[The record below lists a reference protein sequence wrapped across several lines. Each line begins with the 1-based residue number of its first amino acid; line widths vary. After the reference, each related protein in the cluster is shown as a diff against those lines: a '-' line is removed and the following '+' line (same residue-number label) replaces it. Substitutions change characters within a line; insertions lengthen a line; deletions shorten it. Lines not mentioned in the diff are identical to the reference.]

1 MVLKNFTGGVSQK
14 LTTELYCNGEF
25 TGKVHSEL
33 IFLSVL
39 NIFLSITAFLGNI
52 LILVALPKV
61 SSLHLPSKVLF
72 GSLATTDICVG
83 VIVEPTTVVHWMS
96 VVKQRWNICYY
107 ATEANFIISN
117 TLCSVSLGIS
127 TAISVD
133 RLLALSL
140 GLRYRNFVTLKRTL
154 VTVIS
159 LWVLSIL
166 ITAGYYWDPRIKL
179 WCYFL
184 GISVC
189 LVTSVFAYTKIFVT
203 LRRNQIKAKNHMSQT
218 QPSQATPLN
227 IVRYRKAVYSAMWV
241 QVTLVVC
248 YLPFALVVALTPQ
261 RGMPLS
267 IYLARQYTGT
277 VVYLNSTLN
286 PLLYCWRI
294 REVRRVVKD
303 TIRRFCI
310 LKLSYTLPQVEQ

>member
-1 MVLKNFTGGVSQK
+1 MLKNFTGGVSQK
-14 LTTELYCNGEF
+14 LTTELYCSGEF

-33 IFLSVL
+33 IFISVL
-39 NIFLSITAFLGNI
+39 NIFLSITAFLGNT

-83 VIVEPTTVVHWMS
+83 VIVEPTSVVHWMS

-107 ATEANFIISN
+107 ATKANFIISN
-117 TLCSVSLGIS
+117 TLCSVSLAIS

-140 GLRYRNFVTLKRTL
+140 GLRYRNFVTFKRTL

-159 LWVLSIL
+159 IWVLSIL
-166 ITAGYYWDPRIKL
+166 ITAGYFWDPRIQL

-184 GISVC
+184 GLSVC
-189 LVTSVFAYTKIFVT
+189 LFTLVFAYTKISFT
-203 LRRNQIKAKNHMSQT
+203 LRRNQIQMPQT
-218 QPSQATPLN
+218 QPSQAIPPN
-227 IVRYRKAVYSAMWV
+227 KARYRKAVYSAMWV

-248 YLPFALVVALTPQ
+248 YLPFAVVVTLTPQ

-277 VVYLNSTLN
+277 VVYLNSSLN

-303 TIRRFCI
+303 TIRRFCS
-310 LKLSYTLPQVEQ
+310 LKLSYALPQVEQ

>member
-1 MVLKNFTGGVSQK
+1 MLKNFTLGVSQK
-14 LTTELYCNGEF
+14 LTTELYCSGEF

-33 IFLSVL
+33 IFISAL
-39 NIFLSITAFLGNI
+39 NIFLSITAFLGNT

-107 ATEANFIISN
+107 ATAANFIISN

-140 GLRYRNFVTLKRTL
+140 GLRYRNFVTFKRTL

-159 LWVLSIL
+159 IWVLSIL
-166 ITAGYYWDPRIKL
+166 ITAGYYWDPRIQL

-189 LVTSVFAYTKIFVT
+189 LVTSVFAHTKIFLT
-203 LRRNQIKAKNHMSQT
+203 LWRNQIKAKNKMSQT
-218 QPSQATPLN
+218 QPSQSIPLN
-227 IVRYRKAVYSAMWV
+227 IVRYRKAVYSAIWI

-248 YLPFALVVALTPQ
+248 YLPFAVVAALTPQ

-286 PLLYCWRI
+286 PLLHCWRI

-310 LKLSYTLPQVEQ
+310 FLS

>member
-1 MVLKNFTGGVSQK
+1 MVLNNFTGGVSQK
-14 LTTELYCNGEF
+14 LTTELYCSGEF

-33 IFLSVL
+33 IFISVL

-83 VIVEPTTVVHWMS
+83 VIVEPTSVVHWMS

-117 TLCSVSLGIS
+117 TLCSVSLAIS

-154 VTVIS
+154 ITVIS
-159 LWVLSIL
+159 SWVLSIL
-166 ITAGYYWDPRIKL
+166 ITAGYYWDPRMKL
-179 WCYFL
+179 WCQFL

-189 LVTSVFAYTKIFVT
+189 LITSVSAYTKIFLT
-203 LRRNQIKAKNHMSQT
+203 LRRKQIKAKNQMSQT
-218 QPSQATPLN
+218 QPSQAIPLN
-227 IVRYRKAVYSAMWV
+227 IARYRKAVNSAMWV

-248 YLPFALVVALTPQ
+248 YLPFAVVAALTPQ

-303 TIRRFCI
+303 TIRRFCS
-310 LKLSYTLPQVEQ
+310 LKLSYALPQVEQ

>member
-1 MVLKNFTGGVSQK
+1 MMLKNFTGGVSQK
-14 LTTELYCNGEF
+14 LTTELYCSGEF

-33 IFLSVL
+33 IFISVL
-39 NIFLSITAFLGNI
+39 NIFLSITASLGNT

-61 SSLHLPSKVLF
+61 SSRSLHLPSKVLF
-72 GSLATTDICVG
+72 GGLATTDICVG

-96 VVKQRWNICYY
+96 VVKQKWNICYY
-107 ATEANFIISN
+107 ATVANFIISN
-117 TLCSVSLGIS
+117 TLCSVSLAIS

-140 GLRYRNFVTLKRTL
+140 GLRYRNFVTFKRTL

-159 LWVLSIL
+159 FWVLSFL
-166 ITAGYYWDPRIKL
+166 ITVGNFWDPRIRL
-179 WCYFL
+179 WFYHL
-184 GISVC
+184 GICVC
-189 LVTSVFAYTKIFVT
+189 LVTSVFAYTKIFFT
-203 LRRNQIKAKNHMSQT
+203 LRRNQIQMHQR
-218 QPSQATPLN
+218 QPSQAIPPN
-227 IVRYRKAVYSAMWV
+227 IDRYRKAVYSAMWV

-248 YLPFALVVALTPQ
+248 YLPFAVVAALTPQ

>member
-1 MVLKNFTGGVSQK
+1 MLKNFTGGVSQK
-14 LTTELYCNGEF
+14 LTTELYCDGEF

-33 IFLSVL
+33 IFISVL
-39 NIFLSITAFLGNI
+39 NIFLSITAFLGNT

-117 TLCSVSLGIS
+117 TLCSVSLAIS

-133 RLLALSL
+133 RLLAMSL

-159 LWVLSIL
+159 FWVLSIL

-189 LVTSVFAYTKIFVT
+189 LVTSVFAYTKIFFT
-203 LRRNQIKAKNHMSQT
+203 LRRNQIQMHQR
-218 QPSQATPLN
+218 QPSQSIPLN
-227 IVRYRKAVYSAMWV
+227 IVRYRKAVYSAIWI

-248 YLPFALVVALTPQ
+248 YLPFAVVAALTPQ

-277 VVYLNSTLN
+277 VVYLNSSLN

-294 REVRRVVKD
+294 REVRRAVKD
-303 TIRRFCI
+303 TIRRFRI
-310 LKLSYTLPQVEQ
+310 FLS

>member
-1 MVLKNFTGGVSQK
+1 MVLNNFTGGVSQK
-14 LTTELYCNGEF
+14 LKTELYCNGEF

-83 VIVEPTTVVHWMS
+83 VIVEPTSVVHWMS

-189 LVTSVFAYTKIFVT
+189 LVTSVFAYSKIFVT
-203 LRRNQIKAKNHMSQT
+203 LRRNQIKAKNQMSQT

-241 QVTLVVC
+241 QVTLAVC
-248 YLPFALVVALTPQ
+248 YLPFALVAALTPQ

>member
-1 MVLKNFTGGVSQK
+1 M
-14 LTTELYCNGEF
+14 
-25 TGKVHSEL
+25 
-33 IFLSVL
+33 
-39 NIFLSITAFLGNI
+39 
-52 LILVALPKV
+52 
-61 SSLHLPSKVLF
+61 
-72 GSLATTDICVG
+72 
-83 VIVEPTTVVHWMS
+83 
-96 VVKQRWNICYY
+96 
-107 ATEANFIISN
+107 
-117 TLCSVSLGIS
+117 
-127 TAISVD
+127 
-133 RLLALSL
+133 
-140 GLRYRNFVTLKRTL
+140 
-154 VTVIS
+154 
-159 LWVLSIL
+159 
-166 ITAGYYWDPRIKL
+166 
-179 WCYFL
+179 
-184 GISVC
+184 C

-203 LRRNQIKAKNHMSQT
+203 LRRNQMKAKNQMSQT

>member
-14 LTTELYCNGEF
+14 LTTELYCSGEF

-33 IFLSVL
+33 IFISVL
-39 NIFLSITAFLGNI
+39 NIFLSITAFLGNV

-61 SSLHLPSKVLF
+61 SSLHPPSKVLY
-72 GSLATTDICVG
+72 GGLAATDLCVG
-83 VIVEPTTVVHWMS
+83 VIAEPTNVAHWIS

-107 ATEANFIISN
+107 ATAANFLISN
-117 TLCSVSLGIS
+117 TLCSVSLAIS

-133 RLLALSL
+133 RLLAISL
-140 GLRYRNFVTLKRTL
+140 GLRYRIFVTFKRTL

-159 LWVLSIL
+159 IWVLSIL
-166 ITAGYYWDPRIKL
+166 ITAGYFWDPRIKL

-184 GISVC
+184 GMSVC
-189 LVTSVFAYTKIFVT
+189 LVTSAFAYIKIFFT
-203 LRRNQIKAKNHMSQT
+203 LRRQIQMSQT
-218 QPSQATPLN
+218 QPSQAIPLN
-227 IVRYRKAVYSAMWV
+227 IARYRKAVYNAMWV
-241 QVTLVVC
+241 QVTLMVC
-248 YLPFALVVALTPQ
+248 YLPFAVVVALTPQ

-286 PLLYCWRI
+286 PLLYCWKI
-294 REVRRVVKD
+294 REVRRAVKD

-310 LKLSYTLPQVEQ
+310 FLS

>member
-14 LTTELYCNGEF
+14 LTTELYCSGEF
-25 TGKVHSEL
+25 TGKVQSEL
-33 IFLSVL
+33 IFISVL
-39 NIFLSITAFLGNI
+39 NIFLSITAFLGNV

-61 SSLHLPSKVLF
+61 SSLHLPSKVLY
-72 GSLATTDICVG
+72 GSLAATDLCVG
-83 VIVEPTTVVHWMS
+83 VIVEPTTVVHWIS

-107 ATEANFIISN
+107 ATAAKFIISN
-117 TLCSVSLGIS
+117 TLCSVSLAIS

-133 RLLALSL
+133 RLLAISL
-140 GLRYRNFVTLKRTL
+140 ELRYRIFVTFKRTL

-159 LWVLSIL
+159 IWVLSIL
-166 ITAGYYWDPRIKL
+166 ITAGYFWDPRIKL
-179 WCYFL
+179 WCFFL

-189 LVTSVFAYTKIFVT
+189 LVNSVFAYTKIFFT
-203 LRRNQIKAKNHMSQT
+203 LRRQIQMSQT
-218 QPSQATPLN
+218 QPSQAIPLN
-227 IVRYRKAVYSAMWV
+227 IARYRKAVYSAMWV

-248 YLPFALVVALTPQ
+248 YLPFAIVVALTPQ

-267 IYLARQYTGT
+267 IYLARQYTAT

-286 PLLYCWRI
+286 PLLYYWKI
-294 REVRRVVKD
+294 REVRRAVKD

-310 LKLSYTLPQVEQ
+310 FLS

>member
-1 MVLKNFTGGVSQK
+1 MVLNNFTGGVSQK
-14 LTTELYCNGEF
+14 LTTELSCSGEF

-33 IFLSVL
+33 IFISVL
-39 NIFLSITAFLGNI
+39 NIFLSITAFLGNT

-107 ATEANFIISN
+107 ATAANFIISN
-117 TLCSVSLGIS
+117 TLCSVSLAIS

-140 GLRYRNFVTLKRTL
+140 GLRYRNFVTFKRTL
-154 VTVIS
+154 VAVIS
-159 LWVLSIL
+159 IWVLSFL
-166 ITAGYYWDPRIKL
+166 ITAGNFWDPRIRL
-179 WCYFL
+179 WFYHL
-184 GISVC
+184 GICVC
-189 LVTSVFAYTKIFVT
+189 LVTSVFAYTKIFFT
-203 LRRNQIKAKNHMSQT
+203 LRRNQIQIRQR
-218 QPSQATPLN
+218 QPSQSIPLN
-227 IVRYRKAVYSAMWV
+227 IVRYRKVVYSAIWI

-248 YLPFALVVALTPQ
+248 YLPFAVVAALTPQ

-303 TIRRFCI
+303 RIRRFYS
-310 LKLSYTLPQVEQ
+310 LKLSYALPQVEQ

>member
-1 MVLKNFTGGVSQK
+1 MVFKNFTGQVSQK
-14 LTTELYCNGEF
+14 LTTELYCSGEF
-25 TGKVHSEL
+25 TGNVQSEL
-33 IFLSVL
+33 IFISVL
-39 NIFLSITAFLGNI
+39 NIFLSITAFLGNV

-61 SSLHLPSKVLF
+61 SSLHLPSKVLY
-72 GSLATTDICVG
+72 GSLAATDLCVG
-83 VIVEPTTVVHWMS
+83 VIVEPTNVVHWIS
-96 VVKQRWNICYY
+96 VVKQSWNICYY
-107 ATEANFIISN
+107 ATAANFLISN
-117 TLCSVSLGIS
+117 TLCSVSLAIS

-140 GLRYRNFVTLKRTL
+140 GLRYRNFVTFKRTL

-159 LWVLSIL
+159 IWVLSIL
-166 ITAGYYWDPRIKL
+166 ITAGYFWDPRIKL

-189 LVTSVFAYTKIFVT
+189 LVTSVFAYTKIFFT
-203 LRRNQIKAKNHMSQT
+203 LRRNQIQMSQT
-218 QPSQATPLN
+218 QPSQAIPLN
-227 IVRYRKAVYSAMWV
+227 IARYRKAVYSAMWV

-248 YLPFALVVALTPQ
+248 YLPFAVVVALTPQ
-261 RGMPLS
+261 RGMPLL

-286 PLLYCWRI
+286 PLLYCWKI
-294 REVRRVVKD
+294 RQVRRAVKD

-310 LKLSYTLPQVEQ
+310 FLS

>member
-14 LTTELYCNGEF
+14 LTTELYCSGEF
-25 TGKVHSEL
+25 TGKVQSEL
-33 IFLSVL
+33 IFISVL
-39 NIFLSITAFLGNI
+39 NIFLSISAFPGNV

-61 SSLHLPSKVLF
+61 SSIHLPSKVLY
-72 GSLATTDICVG
+72 GSLATTDLCVG
-83 VIVEPTTVVHWMS
+83 VIVEPTTVVHWIS

-107 ATEANFIISN
+107 ATAANFLISN
-117 TLCSVSLGIS
+117 TLCSVSLAIS

-133 RLLALSL
+133 RLLAISL
-140 GLRYRNFVTLKRTL
+140 GLRYRIFVTFKRTF

-159 LWVLSIL
+159 IWVLSFL
-166 ITAGYYWDPRIKL
+166 ITAGYFWDPRIKL

-189 LVTSVFAYTKIFVT
+189 LLTSVFAYTKIFFT
-203 LRRNQIKAKNHMSQT
+203 LRRQIQMSQT
-218 QPSQATPLN
+218 QPSQAIPLN
-227 IVRYRKAVYSAMWV
+227 VARYRKAVNSAMWV
-241 QVTLVVC
+241 QVTLMVC
-248 YLPFALVVALTPQ
+248 YLPFAVVVALTPQ

-294 REVRRVVKD
+294 REVRKAVKD

-310 LKLSYTLPQVEQ
+310 FLS

>member
-1 MVLKNFTGGVSQK
+1 MMLKNFTGGVSQK
-14 LTTELYCNGEF
+14 LTTELYCFGEF

-33 IFLSVL
+33 IFISVL
-39 NIFLSITAFLGNI
+39 NIFLSITAFLGNT

-159 LWVLSIL
+159 FWVLSIL

-184 GISVC
+184 GICVC
-189 LVTSVFAYTKIFVT
+189 LVTSVFAYTKIFFT
-203 LRRNQIKAKNHMSQT
+203 LRRNQIQMHQR
-218 QPSQATPLN
+218 QPSQSIPLN
-227 IVRYRKAVYSAMWV
+227 IVRYRKAVYSAIWI

-248 YLPFALVVALTPQ
+248 YLPFAVVAALTPQ

>member
-1 MVLKNFTGGVSQK
+1 MMLKNFTGGVSQK
-14 LTTELYCNGEF
+14 LTTELYCDGEF

-33 IFLSVL
+33 TFISVL
-39 NIFLSITAFLGNI
+39 NIFLSITASLGNT

-61 SSLHLPSKVLF
+61 SSRSLHLPSKVLF

-83 VIVEPTTVVHWMS
+83 VIVEPTSVVHWMS

-117 TLCSVSLGIS
+117 TLCSVSLAIS

-140 GLRYRNFVTLKRTL
+140 GLRYRNFVTFKRTL

-159 LWVLSIL
+159 FWVLSIL
-166 ITAGYYWDPRIKL
+166 ITAGNFWDPRIKL
-179 WCYFL
+179 WFYHL
-184 GISVC
+184 GICVC
-189 LVTSVFAYTKIFVT
+189 LVTSVFAYTKIFLT
-203 LRRNQIKAKNHMSQT
+203 LRRNQIQMHQR
-218 QPSQATPLN
+218 QPSQAIPLN
-227 IVRYRKAVYSAMWV
+227 IARYRKAVYSAMWV

-248 YLPFALVVALTPQ
+248 YLPFAVVAALTPQ

>member
-1 MVLKNFTGGVSQK
+1 MVLNNFTGGVCQK
-14 LTTELYCNGEF
+14 LTTELYCNAEF

-107 ATEANFIISN
+107 ATKANFIISN

-166 ITAGYYWDPRIKL
+166 ITVGYYWDPRIKL
-179 WCYFL
+179 
-184 GISVC
+184 
-189 LVTSVFAYTKIFVT
+189 
-203 LRRNQIKAKNHMSQT
+203 
-218 QPSQATPLN
+218 
-227 IVRYRKAVYSAMWV
+227 
-241 QVTLVVC
+241 
-248 YLPFALVVALTPQ
+248 
-261 RGMPLS
+261 
-267 IYLARQYTGT
+267 
-277 VVYLNSTLN
+277 
-286 PLLYCWRI
+286 
-294 REVRRVVKD
+294 
-303 TIRRFCI
+303 
-310 LKLSYTLPQVEQ
+310 

>member
-1 MVLKNFTGGVSQK
+1 MVLNNFTGGVSQK
-14 LTTELYCNGEF
+14 LTTELYCSGEF

-33 IFLSVL
+33 IFISVL
-39 NIFLSITAFLGNI
+39 NIFLSITAFLGNT

-83 VIVEPTTVVHWMS
+83 VIVEPTSVVHWMYA
-96 VVKQRWNICYY
+96 VKQKWNICYY
-107 ATEANFIISN
+107 ATAANFIISN
-117 TLCSVSLGIS
+117 TLCSVSLAIS

-140 GLRYRNFVTLKRTL
+140 GLRYRNFVTFRRTL
-154 VTVIS
+154 VAVIS
-159 LWVLSIL
+159 IWVLSFL
-166 ITAGYYWDPRIKL
+166 ITAGNFWDLRIRL
-179 WCYFL
+179 WFYHL
-184 GISVC
+184 GICVC
-189 LVTSVFAYTKIFVT
+189 LVTSVFAYTKIFLT
-203 LRRNQIKAKNHMSQT
+203 LRRKQIKAKNQMSQT
-218 QPSQATPLN
+218 QPSQAIPLN
-227 IVRYRKAVYSAMWV
+227 IARYRKAVNSAMWV

-248 YLPFALVVALTPQ
+248 YLPFAVVAALTPQ

-294 REVRRVVKD
+294 REVKRGVKD
-303 TIRRFCI
+303 TIRRFCS
-310 LKLSYTLPQVEQ
+310 LKLSYALPQVEQ

>member
-14 LTTELYCNGEF
+14 LTTELYCSGEF
-25 TGKVHSEL
+25 TGKVHSKL
-33 IFLSVL
+33 IFISVL
-39 NIFLSITAFLGNI
+39 NIFLSITAFLGNV

-61 SSLHLPSKVLF
+61 SSLHLPSKVLY
-72 GSLATTDICVG
+72 GSLAATDLCVG
-83 VIVEPTTVVHWMS
+83 VIVEPTTVVHWIS

-107 ATEANFIISN
+107 ATAANFIISN
-117 TLCSVSLGIS
+117 TLCSVSLAIS

-140 GLRYRNFVTLKRTL
+140 GLRYRNFVTFKRTI

-159 LWVLSIL
+159 IWVLSIL
-166 ITAGYYWDPRIKL
+166 ITAGYFWDPRIKL
-179 WCYFL
+179 WFYFL
-184 GISVC
+184 GISGC
-189 LVTSVFAYTKIFVT
+189 LVTSVFAYTNIFFT
-203 LRRNQIKAKNHMSQT
+203 LRRNQIEMSQI
-218 QPSQATPLN
+218 QPSQAIPLN
-227 IVRYRKAVYSAMWV
+227 IARYRKAVYNAMWV

-248 YLPFALVVALTPQ
+248 YLPFAVVVALTPQ

-277 VVYLNSTLN
+277 VVYLNSSWN

-294 REVRRVVKD
+294 REVRKAVKD

-310 LKLSYTLPQVEQ
+310 FLS